1 MCLKKVYLHQSLIR
15 YIDII
20 LNVKYLKNLGE
31 PKYLLPY
38 ARIKKK
44 HLERMATDLLK
55 ADEKVTKM
63 KGYKLKRNPLDL
75 F

>member
-1 MCLKKVYLHQSLIR
+1 MKKTKHEK
-15 YIDII
+15 I
-20 LNVKYLKNLGE
+20 LENKEKE
-31 PKYLLPY
+31 
-38 ARIKKK
+38 KKK
-44 HLERMATDLLK
+44 HLVRMATDLLK